1 VKFEWEFDP
10 GVVIPLALSAI
21 LYLRGAR
28 ISRGATRI
36 QQLLFWSGWATLVI
50 ALVSPLDP
58 LGESLFSAHMA
69 QHEILMLISA
79 PLFVLSRPLAPM
91 LWGMPFTWR
100 RPFGQAAR
108 AAVIRPSVAWCV
120 HAVALWVWHVPAL
133 FDATL
138 ASEWIHAAQHLS
150 FFGSALLFWWSLFEA
165 RGHNYGASVLYIF
178 TTATH
183 TSILGAL
190 LTFAPSIW
198 YQPYATTTAPWG
210 LAPLEDQQLGGL
222 IMWVPAGLVYIA
234 TGLALFARWLR
245 ESEQMARAAHI
256 ALLVAA
262 LMLGA
267 CTSSSAIR
275 SAESAIGGNPI
286 DGAAAIGRYG
296 CGSCHTI
303 RGISGANAL
312 VGPPLTGFSSRSYVA
327 GVLPNTPE
335 NVIRWIQD
343 PKAVDDKTA
352 MPKLGVN
359 AKDATDIAAYLYE
372 IR

>member
-1 VKFEWEFDP
+1 MKFEWEFDP

-28 ISRGATRI
+28 VSRGATRV
-36 QQLLFWSGWATLVI
+36 QQLLFWSGWTSLVI

-58 LGESLFSAHMA
+58 MGESLFSAHMA

-79 PLFVLSRPLAPM
+79 PLFVLSRPLAPL
-91 LWGMPFTWR
+91 LWGMPFAWR
-100 RPFGQAAR
+100 RPLGEIAR
-108 AAVIRPSVAWCV
+108 ATVVRPSAAWCI
-120 HAVALWVWHVPAL
+120 HAIALWVWHVPAL
-133 FDATL
+133 FDATITND
-138 ASEWIHAAQHLS
+138 WIHAAQHLS

-165 RGHNYGASVLYIF
+165 RGHNYGAGVLYIF
-178 TTATH
+178 TTAIH

-198 YQPYATTTAPWG
+198 YQPYATTTAAWG
-210 LAPLEDQQLGGL
+210 LTPVEDQQLGGL

-234 TGLALFARWLR
+234 TGLTLFARWLR
-245 ESEQMARAAHI
+245 ESERMVRASQVTLLLT
-256 ALLVAA
+256 ALI
-262 LMLGA
+262 LGA
-267 CTSSSAIR
+267 CASQP
-275 SAESAIGGNPI
+275 ENPIGGNPD
-286 DGAAAIGRYG
+286 DGAAAITHYG

-312 VGPPLTGFSSRSYVA
+312 VGPPLTGFASRSYVA

-352 MPKLGVN
+352 MPKLGVS
-359 AKDATDIAAYLYE
+359 AKDATDIAAYLYQ